1 MKKLKFPDGREG
13 ISCGSIWEIPE
24 GRGSYENPFRVEYE
38 YFLELHIGAGMLPF
52 GGGGLTP
59 L

>member
-38 YFLELHIGAGMLPF
+38 YFLELHIDYLLLVDKYLFNVSG
-52 GGGGLTP
+52 
-59 L
+59 